1 MCATVIDNEL
11 QSGVIFFNGL
21 VDKSCGC
28 APFKIEA
35 MVAFELSDEVARG
48 ENPLAVG
55 LAHIQT
61 LRGAGDMDFERGF
74 GDDRAG
80 HGHVSGHL

>member
-1 MCATVIDNEL
+1 MRATVIDDEL
-11 QSGVIFFNGL
+11 QPGIIFFNGL
-21 VDKSCGC
+21 IDKSCGC

-35 MVAFELSDEVARG
+35 VVAFELSDEIARG
-48 ENPLAVG
+48 ENPFAVG

-61 LRGAGDMDFERGF
+61 LWGAGDMGFKHVF